1 MFKRKKLES
10 IDSSTV
16 TLVGSNIIFIWGI
29 ILGIMTFIYSII
41 NGNLSFLSLTIL
53 FSIAFGSL
61 LGAIVYYFIG
71 TFLYNFL
78 SKKISVS
85 FDLYDDGQVK
95 KISILPVSAIITLIN
110 IVFVILTYPL
120 LKLILEVILTDLSSL
135 LSLTPT
141 ISTIGQTIDILTNPI
156 IILIVIVLSFVLPFL
171 GIFVYNLISKK
182 IGGIILKLDGVKLD
196 TSTNEVNNSVNY
208 TNKVIYINPLKFGL
222 ISAISSIIPYIIV
235 LIIVIFLFV
244 SISYIILIES
254 IIGGFIG
261 IFIFTT
267 ISAYIY
273 NIIANKSNPIEVE
286 LK

>member
-1 MFKRKKLES
+1 MFKRKNLES
-10 IDSSTV
+10 IDLSTV

-29 ILGIMTFIYSII
+29 ILGIITFIYSII
-41 NGNLSFLSLTIL
+41 NGNLSFLSLTLL

-95 KISILPVSAIITLIN
+95 KISILPVSAIITIIN
-110 IVFVILTYPL
+110 IVFIMLTYPL
-120 LKLILEVILTDLSSL
+120 LKLILEIILTDLYSL

-141 ISTIGQTIDILTNPI
+141 ISSIGQTIDILTNPI
-156 IILIVIVLSFVLPFL
+156 IILIVIVLSFILPFL

-196 TSTNEVNNSVNY
+196 NSIKELNNSVNY
-208 TNKVIYINPLKFGL
+208 NNKVLYIDPLKF
-222 ISAISSIIPYIIV
+222 
-235 LIIVIFLFV
+235 
-244 SISYIILIES
+244 
-254 IIGGFIG
+254 
-261 IFIFTT
+261 
-267 ISAYIY
+267 
-273 NIIANKSNPIEVE
+273 
-286 LK
+286 